1 MARKIPAVTEEVQGF
16 VVGQLKE
23 AQKRVRTLE
32 KELVKRGR
40 SQQKELEAL
49 IKSVRQ
55 GKQVKAFEKQA
66 NVATNEVKKRLDTL
80 QGQVLS
86 VLGVATRSEIHQISR
101 ELTRLAKKVDALVSK
116 KSSVPQLN
124 G

>member
-66 NVATNEVKKRLDTL
+66 NVATHEVKKRLDTL

-86 VLGVATRSEIHQISR
+86 VLGVATRSEIHHISR
-101 ELTRLAKKVDALVSK
+101 ELTRLTKKVDALVSK
-116 KSSVPQLN
+116 KSTVPQLN